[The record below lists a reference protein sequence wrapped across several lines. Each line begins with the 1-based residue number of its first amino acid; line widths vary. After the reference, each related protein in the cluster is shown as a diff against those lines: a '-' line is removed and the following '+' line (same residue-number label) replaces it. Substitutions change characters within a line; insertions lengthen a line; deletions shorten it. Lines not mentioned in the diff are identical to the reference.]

1 MKVVI
6 EVENEKEI
14 KRIRGILKGEHITVV
29 KTRKERDMILEDIF
43 NKFNIRLPK
52 DFKLDREEL
61 HAR

>member
-1 MKVVI
+1 MKLVI

-14 KRIRGILKGEHITVV
+14 KRIRGFLKGEHITVV
-29 KTRKERDMILEDIF
+29 KARKERDMILEDIF